1 MHVYLKNEEVNKRT
15 NEFVAHLDLLIYV
28 GAAFFVGV
36 SSIFVT
42 KDFECFQMQGNS
54 KEVMKGM
61 GQ

>member
-54 KEVMKGM
+54 
-61 GQ
+61 